1 MQGEIGN
8 EGCKQYTKGEAMA
21 DESGSNKRF
30 FWEVVKEM
38 GAMIT
43 GGGSSS
49 SSEGPTLTNVW
60 VPRSDNSRDS
70 GPGYPSTFI
79 CGHCGTPIRSGF
91 FTCGACGRK
100 MFP

>member
-1 MQGEIGN
+1 
-8 EGCKQYTKGEAMA
+8 MA

-43 GGGSSS
+43 GASSS
-49 SSEGPTLTNVW
+49 SSSSSKGPTLTTVW
-60 VPRSDNSRDS
+60 VPRSDESDDS

-91 FTCGACGRK
+91 YTCGACGRK

>member
-1 MQGEIGN
+1 MQREVGN
-8 EGCKQYTKGEAMA
+8 EDCKPYTKGVAMA
-21 DESGSNKRF
+21 DESGSNKKL

-38 GAMIT
+38 GAMLT

-49 SSEGPTLTNVW
+49 TGPTLTSVW
-60 VPRSDNSRDS
+60 VPRSDDSADS
-70 GPGYPSTFI
+70 GPGYPSTFS